1 MTTLHDDLTDVH
13 PARAKIE
20 IAIALALTV
29 PGFVVRFTHPDISHP
44 IEAFLFGLAIVGA
57 AFMLSWAAEVAQ
69 LDISAGLAIAI
80 LALIAVLPEYAVD
93 FVFAKKGGESFAQTG
108 AACLP
113 LDGGTE
119 SPCHL
124 ALANMTGANRLLIGV
139 GWTMVI
145 FIAYFRLKRN
155 NRLVKAANGRWE
167 GVRLDREHSIEIG
180 YLAVATIYSLTL
192 PLKHSVTLVDAA
204 ILIGIFVAYSIRV
217 SRAPAEEPHLVGP
230 ARYLGTFAT
239 VPRRI
244 TVGAIVVFA
253 AAVILLFAERF
264 AEALVLSGE
273 ALGVSEFLLVQWI
286 APLASEAPELLIA
299 GLYAWRLNTSAGLG
313 TLVSSK
319 VNQWTLLVGTLPIVF
334 SFAAGGLHG
343 LPLDTV
349 QREELFLTAAQSFFA
364 VAVISSLTM
373 SLREA
378 LFLFALFWGQF
389 ILGGIVPEQYHGIER
404 VAVGI
409 VYLVLGVWV
418 LVTDRFNYRQLA
430 RDAFR
435 APYDELARER
445 EADAAAVAARR
456 QV

>member
-1 MTTLHDDLTDVH
+1 LTSSDDLVDVH
-13 PARAKIE
+13 PGRQRA
-20 IAIALALTV
+20 ALAAAALATA
-29 PGFVVRFTHPDISHP
+29 PAFLLRFGAL
-44 IEAFLFGLAIVGA
+44 EASYPLEALLFGLAIVGA
-57 AFMLSWAAEVAQ
+57 AFAISWAAETAQ
-69 LDISAGLAIAI
+69 LDISAGLAIAV

-93 FVFAKKGGESFAQTG
+93 FVFTSQGGNSFQADPTCPPIG
-108 AACLP
+108 NA
-113 LDGGTE
+113 DT
-119 SPCHL
+119 SPCDL
-124 ALANMTGANRLLIGV
+124 ALANMTGANRLLIGI

-145 FIAYFRLKRN
+145 FIAYFRLRG
-155 NRLVKAANGRWE
+155 RGQLVTGRDGRWE

-180 YLAVATIYSLTL
+180 FLAVATIYSLTL
-192 PLKHSVTLVDAA
+192 PLKHSVTLVDAG
-204 ILIGIFVAYSIRV
+204 ILIAIFIAYTIRV

-230 ARYLGTFAT
+230 ASYLGTFSD
-239 VPRRI
+239 VPRRVVLI
-244 TVGAIVVFA
+244 AIAVFA
-253 AAVILLFAERF
+253 AAVILLFAESF

-273 ALGVSEFLLVQWI
+273 ALGVSEFLLVQWV
-286 APLASEAPELLIA
+286 APLASEAPELLVA

-378 LFLFALFWGQF
+378 GFLFALFWAQF
-389 ILGGIVPEQYHGIER
+389 ILGGIVPEQYHGVER
-404 VAVGI
+404 IGVGI
-409 VYLVLGVWV
+409 LYLVLGAWV
-418 LVTDRFNYRQLA
+418 LVSDRFSLQRLA

-445 EADAAAVAARR
+445 EADAAAAAARR

>member
-1 MTTLHDDLTDVH
+1 MSTLHDDPTDVH
-13 PARAKIE
+13 PGRAKIE
-20 IAIALALTV
+20 IALALALTV
-29 PGFVVRFTHPDISHP
+29 PGFVVRFTDPDISHP
-44 IEAFLFGLAIVGA
+44 LEAFLFGLAIVGA
-57 AFMLSWAAEVAQ
+57 AFMLSWAAEAAQ

-145 FIAYFRLKRN
+145 FIAYFRLKKHD
-155 NRLVKAANGRWE
+155 RLVKTPNGRWE

-192 PLKHSVTLVDAA
+192 PLKHSVTLIDAA
-204 ILIGIFVAYSIRV
+204 ILIAIFIAYSIRV
-217 SRAPAEEPHLVGP
+217 SRAPAEKPHLVGP
-230 ARYLGTFAT
+230 ARYIGTFGT

-244 TVGAIVVFA
+244 TVGAIAIFA
-253 AAVILLFAERF
+253 AAVILLFAEHF
-264 AEALVLSGE
+264 AEALVLSGA

-418 LVTDRFNYRQLA
+418 LASDRFNFRQLA

-445 EADAAAVAARR
+445 EADAAALAARR